1 MLTGVLLVLPAKAG
15 DDEVAQQLG
24 KLWQSS
30 LLAPLPR
37 QSGEEQLKA
46 IAFPDKHRQ
55 RLLDNVAA
63 ISLDQLDYPL
73 SQLLP
78 ALRWGYGTMANPYD
92 GDLDLLGIR
101 ITNYAVASERSV
113 PEWLTE
119 ALVRRVQQLGLQ
131 GGAAK
136 RPVRPLRWQYSPW
149 YEPEKSAY
157 TELEFA
163 AMAWAGPAVR
173 DHAQY
178 VENDGHTRIRVSRTQ
193 ENSLKVLVAWAYQR
207 GLPLKLSL
215 DASKPLD
222 SVKPLPILAKT
233 NIPVWLVTPQGLV
246 AARLTSLHTGDPC
259 LGGGW
264 LELEAGAGLRP
275 AIWAILFLPE
285 EVRASA
291 AIIERLKPEPDS
303 DPYLLAMHSKLT
315 VSWPDMRLPML
326 TVSAKKFQWR
336 KYPQREKRNTA
347 NPWDRL
353 GHHYR
358 NRRAGAGATRPHQ
371 RGRYARMP
379 ASVNNPASSKV
390 SDKYSS
396 TSSSTCAVTVSKVKS
411 MATAAKPTSTA
422 ATPHRRAC
430 ASMCSLSQPSRASPA
445 RPYTL
450 ITDCAQRNPPSISL
464 TKRSTTIPEGAS

>member
-1 MLTGVLLVLPAKAG
+1 MV
-15 DDEVAQQLG
+15 D
-24 KLWQSS
+24 
-30 LLAPLPR
+30 
-37 QSGEEQLKA
+37 
-46 IAFPDKHRQ
+46 
-55 RLLDNVAA
+55 
-63 ISLDQLDYPL
+63 
-73 SQLLP
+73 
-78 ALRWGYGTMANPYD
+78 
-92 GDLDLLGIR
+92 
-101 ITNYAVASERSV
+101 RSV
-113 PEWLTE
+113 GSS
-119 ALVRRVQQLGLQ
+119 R
-131 GGAAK
+131 AATWATGWGCQAASA
-136 RPVRPLRWQYSPW
+136 PLRWQYSPW

-336 KYPQREKRNTA
+336 KYPQREKETPPILGTA
-347 NPWDRL
+347 WGTIIETAVPEQGQLARISA
-353 GHHYR
+353 
-358 NRRAGAGATRPHQ
+358 AG
-371 RGRYARMP
+371 
-379 ASVNNPASSKV
+379 
-390 SDKYSS
+390 
-396 TSSSTCAVTVSKVKS
+396 
-411 MATAAKPTSTA
+411 
-422 ATPHRRAC
+422 TPECLPR
-430 ASMCSLSQPSRASPA
+430 
-445 RPYTL
+445 
-450 ITDCAQRNPPSISL
+450 
-464 TKRSTTIPEGAS
+464 